1 MRWLLIFILLFLN
14 EFVNAEP
21 RYALLI
27 ANQDYP
33 TTDEQDVN
41 IFGDLDNPVQEMQEL
56 AKVLLNYQFNVTMA
70 ANIDSSAMSKVINQF
85 VSQLQDGDVG
95 LLYYAGHGVQVEENN
110 YLIPV
115 NTNFA
120 DVTDVKRDAYLAQSA
135 IDKLSRSSARVK
147 LVFLDS
153 CRNHLPVKDKSRE
166 FNKRGFAK
174 MDAKGVVISYGA
186 ALGESAGDEITY
198 TSQLIQA
205 IQTHPNEPIEVVL
218 SEAQTL
224 TYRKTGKRQTP
235 WYEKGMVGEF
245 CFGICGK
252 KSTSEDELEQ
262 LRREN
267 KLLRQLRQQLRQQQ
281 MVSVQTPTVGTPIPP
296 VQRVKKPVK
305 KPVQRVNELVKKP
318 VQRVNELVKKPVQR
332 VKKPV
337 KKPVQRVKKPV
348 KNQVPDA
355 LF

>member
-1 MRWLLIFILLFLN
+1 LTENEECFMRWLLIFILLFLN

-305 KPVQRVNELVKKP
+305 KPVQRVKKPVKKP
-318 VQRVNELVKKPVQR
+318 VQRVNKL
-332 VKKPV
+332 V